1 MLVRWACATGNT
13 ANTTLLFKP
22 RGFASMQAAKVS
34 DTPVE
39 FVVEYLLKAKEIV
52 ENNANVP
59 AELRDNLQK
68 ALDITSGLDGYLEQ
82 MSSQES
88 EPLAELYRK
97 SVSHDWNKVHEEG
110 KTLFRLPITCI
121 TGQVEGQVLKM
132 LVHMSKAKRVLEI
145 GMFTGYGA
153 LSMAEALPENG
164 QLIACELEPYLKDFA
179 QPIFGK
185 SPHGKK
191 ITVKTGPAM
200 DTLKELAAT
209 GEQFDMVFID
219 ADKQNYINYYK
230 FLLDHNLLRTDGVIC
245 VDNTLFKG
253 RVYLKDSA
261 DDIGKALRD
270 FNQFVTNDPRVEQV
284 IVPLRDGL
292 TIIRR
297 VPYTPQANTQST
309 VTYDEVFRGV
319 QGKQVLDRLRLD
331 GKVAYVTGAG
341 QGIGRAF
348 AHALG
353 EAGAKVAII
362 DMDKGKAENVAHELT
377 LKGILSMA
385 VAADISKPDDVQK
398 MIDDI
403 VSKWGTIH
411 IACNNAGI
419 NKNSASEDTS
429 LEEWDQTFNVNLR
442 GTFMCCQAAGRV
454 MLKQGYGKIINTA
467 SMASLIVPHPQK
479 QLSYNTS
486 KAGVVKLTQTLG
498 TEWIDRGVRV
508 NCISPGIVDTPLIH
522 SESLEPLV
530 QRWLSDIPAGRL
542 AQVTDLQ
549 AAVVYL
555 ASDASDYMT
564 GHNLV
569 IEGGQSLW

>member
-1 MLVRWACATGNT
+1 MSTE
-13 ANTTLLFKP
+13 
-22 RGFASMQAAKVS
+22 KVP

-39 FVVEYLLKAKEIV
+39 VIVDLLTKAQDI
-52 ENNANVP
+52 AASCGNVP
-59 AELRDNLQK
+59 EELTSHLQK
-68 ALDITSGLDGYLEQ
+68 ALDIASGLDDYLEK
-82 MSSQES
+82 MTTQES
-88 EPLAELYRK
+88 EPLAELYK
-97 SVSHDWNKVHEEG
+97 KTFSHDWDQVHKEG
-110 KTLFRLPITCI
+110 KTMFKLPKECI
-121 TGQVEGQVLKM
+121 TGHVEGQTLKM
-132 LVHMSKAKRVLEI
+132 LIHMSQAKKVLEI

-153 LSMAEALPENG
+153 LSMAEALPEDG
-164 QLIACELEPYLKDFA
+164 CLVACELEPYLKEFA
-179 QPIFGK
+179 QPIFDK

-191 ITVKTGPAM
+191 INVKTGNAM
-200 DTLKELAAT
+200 ETLNELAAT

-219 ADKQNYINYYK
+219 ADKNNYINYYK
-230 FLLDHNLLRTDGVIC
+230 FIMDNNMLRLRGVIC
-245 VDNTLFKG
+245 IDNSLFKA
-253 RVYLKDSA
+253 RVYLNETTDSN
-261 DDIGKALRD
+261 GLALRE
-270 FNQFVTNDPRVEQV
+270 FNQFVSNDPRVEQV

-292 TIIRR
+292 TLIRR
-297 VPYTPQANTQST
+297 VPPAAECLRRQCKITD
-309 VTYDEVFRGV
+309 DEVFRGV
-319 QGKQVLDRLRLD
+319 TGRFILDRMRLD

-353 EAGAKVAII
+353 EAGAKVAVV
-362 DMDKGKAENVAHELT
+362 DLDGAKAETVVEELF
-377 LKGILSMA
+377 LKGINAISIT
-385 VAADISKPDDVQK
+385 ADISKSDDVQR
-398 MIDDI
+398 MMDAI
-403 VSKWGTIH
+403 VSKWGVIH
-411 IACNNAGI
+411 IGCNNAGI
-419 NKNSASEDTS
+419 NMNSASEDTS

-498 TEWIDRGVRV
+498 TEWADRGVRV

-522 SESLEPLV
+522 SESLRPLV

>member
-1 MLVRWACATGNT
+1 MSTE
-13 ANTTLLFKP
+13 
-22 RGFASMQAAKVS
+22 KVP

-39 FVVEYLLKAKEIV
+39 VIVDLLTKARDIAAACGTVPEELIGHLQRALEIS
-52 ENNANVP
+52 
-59 AELRDNLQK
+59 
-68 ALDITSGLDGYLEQ
+68 SGLDDYLEK
-82 MSSQES
+82 MTTQES
-88 EPLAELYRK
+88 EPLAELYK
-97 SVSHDWNKVHEEG
+97 KTISHDWDRVHKEG
-110 KTLFRLPITCI
+110 KTMFRLPKECI
-121 TGQVEGQVLKM
+121 TGHVEGQTLKM
-132 LVHMSKAKRVLEI
+132 LIHMSHAKRVLEI

-153 LSMAEALPENG
+153 LSMAEGLPEDG
-164 QLIACELEPYLKDFA
+164 HLVACELEPYLKEFA
-179 QPIFGK
+179 QPIFDK

-191 ITVKTGPAM
+191 ITVKTGSAM
-200 DTLKELAAT
+200 ESLKELAAA

-219 ADKQNYINYYK
+219 ADKSNYINYYN
-230 FLLDHNLLRTDGVIC
+230 FILDNNMLSLAGVLC
-245 VDNTLFKG
+245 VDNSLFKAK
-253 RVYLKDSA
+253 VYLKDSK
-261 DDIGKALRD
+261 DSNGLALRD
-270 FNQFVTNDPRVEQV
+270 FNQFISNDPRVEQV

-292 TIIRR
+292 SLIRR
-297 VPYTPQANTQST
+297 VSMAPEGSQSQFKIT
-309 VTYDEVFRGV
+309 DDEVFRGV
-319 QGKQVLDRLRLD
+319 KGRSILDRMRLD

-353 EAGAKVAII
+353 EAGAKVAVV
-362 DMDKGKAENVAHELT
+362 DVDQVKAETVAHELF
-377 LKGILSMA
+377 LKGINSIA
-385 VAADISKPDDVQK
+385 ITADISKPEDVQK
-398 MIDDI
+398 MIDTV
-403 VSKWGTIH
+403 VSKWGAIH

-419 NKNSASEDTS
+419 NMNSASEDTS
-429 LEEWDQTFNVNLR
+429 LEEWDQTFSVNLR

-522 SESLEPLV
+522 SEELRPLV

-555 ASDASDYMT
+555 ACDASDYMT

>member
-1 MLVRWACATGNT
+1 
-13 ANTTLLFKP
+13 
-22 RGFASMQAAKVS
+22 MQAAKVS

-39 FVVEYLLKAKEIV
+39 FVVQYLLKAKEIA

-59 AELRDNLQK
+59 TELRDNLQK
-68 ALDITSGLDGYLEQ
+68 ALDIACGLDGYLEQ

-97 SVSHDWNKVHEEG
+97 SISHDWNKVHEDG
-110 KTLFRLPITCI
+110 KTLFRLPVTCI

-179 QPIFGK
+179 QPIFVK

-191 ITVKTGPAM
+191 ITVRTGPAM
-200 DTLKELAAT
+200 DTLKELASM

-219 ADKQNYINYYK
+219 ADKHNYINYYK
-230 FLLDHNLLRTDGVIC
+230 FLLDHNLLRIDGVIC

-261 DDIGKALRD
+261 DDFGKALQD

-284 IVPLRDGL
+284 IIPLRDGL

-297 VPYTPQANTQST
+297 VPYTPQANTQLKST

-362 DMDKGKAENVAHELT
+362 DMDKGKAEIVAHELA
-377 LKGILSMA
+377 LKGICSMA
-385 VAADISKPDDVQK
+385 VSADISKPEDVQK
-398 MIDDI
+398 MIDEI

-442 GTFMCCQAAGRV
+442 GTFMCCQAAGHV

>member
-1 MLVRWACATGNT
+1 MFLWSPAKKGWEPLCCFDKQQT
-13 ANTTLLFKP
+13 AP
-22 RGFASMQAAKVS
+22 IV
-34 DTPVE
+34 V
-39 FVVEYLLKAKEIV
+39 FVVQYLLKAKEIA

-59 AELRDNLQK
+59 TELRDNLQK
-68 ALDITSGLDGYLEQ
+68 ALDIACGLDGYLEQ

-97 SVSHDWNKVHEEG
+97 SISHDWNKVHEDG
-110 KTLFRLPITCI
+110 KTLFRLPVTCI

-179 QPIFGK
+179 QPIFDK

-191 ITVKTGPAM
+191 ITVRTGPAM
-200 DTLKELAAT
+200 DTLKELASM

-219 ADKQNYINYYK
+219 ADKHNYINYYK
-230 FLLDHNLLRTDGVIC
+230 FLLDHNLLRIDGVIC

-261 DDIGKALRD
+261 DDFGKALQD

-284 IVPLRDGL
+284 IIPLRDGL

-297 VPYTPQANTQST
+297 VPYTPQANTQLKST

-362 DMDKGKAENVAHELT
+362 DMDKGKAEIVAHELA
-377 LKGILSMA
+377 LKGICSMA
-385 VAADISKPDDVQK
+385 VSADISKPEDVQK
-398 MIDDI
+398 MIDEI

-442 GTFMCCQAAGRV
+442 GTFMCCQAAGHV